1 MRILKRFKVYQI
13 DNWIV
18 SYVLITLIC
27 FITTF
32 SLQMINT
39 GIPIYCIDIGKSTA
53 EAGIFAGFYSVA
65 VIVSGFFVGR
75 IIDSNDKYNIAC
87 LGLGLFCLS
96 IIGKAFL
103 PILFLF
109 TLYQIIQG
117 FSYSLSNS
125 AQSAILLDILP
136 NSKLTRGIGYYSVI
150 KSLSFSLGSSFAV
163 TITEKYGTSRFFLV
177 TLIIASI
184 ALILNLLMRSKWFKK
199 RFETFNK
206 DDVEVIKNTD
216 IEEYNGLN
224 KYIEIKTLSICLIQI
239 LFTFSLTLTTSYLP
253 SYTKTI
259 GLLGISI
266 YYTFNA
272 FTMFITRM
280 FFSKQIEKIGNF
292 NSIVIGISLGAIT
305 TIALL
310 FTKRLEIF
318 AIIAIFNAIGISLV
332 NPTLNIYATKD
343 VPLNRRGV
351 ASSTYYTSLDLGS
364 GAGGMIWGLLIPL
377 IDYKYSFVL
386 ATFILIVN
394 LVLSYIILRKKED

>member
-1 MRILKRFKVYQI
+1 MRLLKRFKIYQI

-27 FITTF
+27 FITSF

-53 EAGIFAGFYSVA
+53 EAGIFAGFYSFA
-65 VIVSGFFVGR
+65 VIVSGLFVGR
-75 IIDSNDKYNIAC
+75 IIDSHDKYNIAC

-109 TLYQIIQG
+109 VLYQIIQG

-150 KSLSFSLGSSFAV
+150 KSLSYSLGSSFAV
-163 TITEKYGTSRFFLV
+163 TISEKYGTSRFFLI

-184 ALILNLLMRSKWFKK
+184 ALILNLIMRSTKYKK

-206 DDVEVIKNTD
+206 DDVQVITNTE
-216 IEEYNGLN
+216 IEEYDGIN
-224 KYIEIKTLSICLIQI
+224 KFIEIKTLSICLIQI
-239 LFTFSLTLTTSYLP
+239 LFTFSLTLVTSYLP

-272 FTMFITRM
+272 LTMFVTRM
-280 FFSKQIEKIGNF
+280 FFSKQIERIGNF
-292 NSIVIGISLGAIT
+292 KSVMIGIILGAIT
-305 TIALL
+305 TLAVI
-310 FTKRLEIF
+310 FTSNLTVF
-318 AIIAIFNAIGISLV
+318 AFIAIFNAIGITLV

-377 IDYKYSFVL
+377 IDYKYSFIL
-386 ATFILIVN
+386 ATLILIIN
-394 LVLSYIILRKKED
+394 LFISYIILGIKEN